1 MNVSSISP
9 NANPAASQSEL
20 REKFDQFVGGS
31 LFGQMLK
38 GMRKSLGKPAYFHGG
53 RAEEV
58 FQGQLDQ
65 LLVEK
70 LSDASAEQI
79 SEPLFEL
86 FMANRQGA
94 PEASQL
100 DNYVNDQEAQEAIG
114 QIDNLQR
121 QNQSQDQQA
130 DSTILSRLDLSI

>member
-1 MNVSSISP
+1 MNVSSLAP
-9 NANPAASQSEL
+9 NTTSTASQGEL
-20 REKFDQFVGGS
+20 REKFDQFVGES

-58 FQGQLDQ
+58 FQSQLDQ

-79 SEPLFEL
+79 SEPMYQL
-86 FMANRQGA
+86 FMANRDSRPPGA
-94 PEASQL
+94 EQFGTL
-100 DNYVNDQEAQEAIG
+100 TEQEAQDAIG
-114 QIDNLQR
+114 QLDQLQH
-121 QNQSQDQQA
+121 QNQSEDDQA
-130 DSTILSRLDLSI
+130 DVTQQSRLDLSI